1 MALFFVINHEEKMK
15 NNTAVEA
22 EILKCITSVFGKQKV
37 GVLATM
43 GVEGPYQSLVAFTV
57 LPGFREIV
65 FATDRNTT
73 KFRNIKKSH
82 EVSLFI
88 DNRTE
93 MLDDFENIITLTAAG
108 EAFEVEGIFEDGP
121 GKEYLRCHPVLGEK
135 FLTESSALVNI
146 RVKKY
151 VVVSKFSNVREYFP

>member
-1 MALFFVINHEEKMK
+1 MK
-15 NNTAVEA
+15 KKIIEGDDV
-22 EILKCITSVFGKQKV
+22 LKCITAVCGEQKI

-43 GVEGPYQSLVAFTV
+43 GDEGPYQSLVAFAV

-88 DNRTE
+88 DNRTGK
-93 MLDDFENIITLTAAG
+93 LNDFKNIITVTATGDAY
-108 EAFEVEGIFEDGP
+108 ELEEVFETGP
-121 GKEYLRCHPVLGEK
+121 GKEYMKCHPLLGEK
-135 FLTESSALVNI
+135 FLTETAALVNI
-146 RVKKY
+146 KVKKFI
-151 VVVSKFSNVREYFP
+151 VVSKFSEVREYFP